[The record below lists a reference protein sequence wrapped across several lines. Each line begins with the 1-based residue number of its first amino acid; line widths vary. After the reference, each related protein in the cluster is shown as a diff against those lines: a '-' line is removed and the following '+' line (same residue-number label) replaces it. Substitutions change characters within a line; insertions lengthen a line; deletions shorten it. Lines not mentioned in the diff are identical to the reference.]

1 MNNKKLIDLAKE
13 LQALAQAG
21 VFYSKDPFD
30 IEKFER
36 IRDISAEIMS
46 DISDTPVEKVLE
58 LFCNETG
65 YQTPKLDVRAAMF
78 KDDKVL
84 LVKDNR
90 GNWALPGGW
99 VDVTTSVK
107 EGIIKECRE
116 ETGRNVAFNKL
127 VSVVDQ
133 SQDSMSK
140 RAYSVIKMYMIVD
153 ELGGEFKENHET
165 VATEYFAL
173 DELPELG
180 RYRSTVEQIELC
192 FKAKDDENWKTIVE

>member
-1 MNNKKLIDLAKE
+1 MTNQKLINLAKE
-13 LQALAQAG
+13 LQAIAQAG
-21 VFYSKDPFD
+21 IFYNKDPFD

-36 IRDISAEIMS
+36 IREISAQIMS
-46 DISDTPVEKVLE
+46 EISDTPIDKVKD

-84 LVKDNR
+84 LVKDTR

-107 EGIIKECRE
+107 EAIIKECKE
-116 ETGRNVAFNKL
+116 ETGRTVSFNKL

-140 RAYSVIKMYMIVD
+140 RAYSVIKMYIIVD
-153 ELGGEFKENHET
+153 ELSGEFQENHET

-180 RYRSTVEQIELC
+180 RYRSTYEQIELC
-192 FKAKDDENWKTIVE
+192 FKAKDDKNWKTIVE